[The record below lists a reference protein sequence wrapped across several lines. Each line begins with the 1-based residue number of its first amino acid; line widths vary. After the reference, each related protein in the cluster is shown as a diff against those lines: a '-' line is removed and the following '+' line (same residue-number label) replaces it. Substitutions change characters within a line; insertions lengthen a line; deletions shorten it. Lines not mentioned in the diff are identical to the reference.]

1 MAISENLISKEDS
14 GEVVKDMVDLPA
26 NRYTIEHD
34 HSVLK
39 YRAMTDADYGYL
51 FCWAE
56 NSVGEQTTPCRFEIV
71 RESAPE
77 PLSGCSAVNMTWERV
92 RVECRAGFDGG
103 HPPTFIL
110 EAYVLSVS
118 EGITVPP
125 GSLVYN
131 ATSNE
136 IPPRFDLVG
145 LNPGTEYQFLLY
157 ASNSLGTS
165 PKFALNATT
174 LNLAEKR
181 TAETRSKLEPLSDQ
195 EVETSRARGGGVDA
209 LEGNDVDPG
218 LALLPI
224 IAILC
229 GVAVGL
235 GTVALGVVLLVR
247 GRTHEEDSEGVDSR
261 RTGKDQIFEQLLVK
275 TNWQL

>member
-1 MAISENLISKEDS
+1 MNRSTFCFINITTHSNLIF
-14 GEVVKDMVDLPA
+14 
-26 NRYTIEHD
+26 Y
-34 HSVLK
+34 
-39 YRAMTDADYGYL
+39 
-51 FCWAE
+51 
-56 NSVGEQTTPCRFEIV
+56 QTSPCKFEIV

-77 PLSGCSAVNMTWERV
+77 PLSACSAVNMTWERV
-92 RVECRAGFDGG
+92 RVECKAGFDGG

-110 EAYVLSVS
+110 EAFALSTS
-118 EGITVPP
+118 EGTTLAA

-136 IPPRFDLVG
+136 LPPRFDLVG
-145 LNPGTEYQFLLY
+145 LIPGTEYQFVLY
-157 ASNSLGTS
+157 ASNTLGTS
-165 PKFALNATT
+165 SKVSLNATT

-181 TAETRSKLEPLSDQ
+181 TAETRSKLEPLNDQ
-195 EVETSRARGGGVDA
+195 EIETSRTRGGVDA
-209 LEGNDVDPG
+209 LEGSEVDPG

-247 GRTHEEDSEGVDSR
+247 GRTHEEESEGVDSR
-261 RTGKDQIFEQLLVK
+261 RTG
-275 TNWQL
+275 NN